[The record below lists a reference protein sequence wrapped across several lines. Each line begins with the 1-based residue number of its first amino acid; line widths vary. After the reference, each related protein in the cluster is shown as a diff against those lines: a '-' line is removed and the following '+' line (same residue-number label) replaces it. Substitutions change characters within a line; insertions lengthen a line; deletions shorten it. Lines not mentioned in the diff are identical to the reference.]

1 MGKILKVNIDG
12 HIYTVESIDINSTPI
27 RVRVDGTIIEVEID
41 SVSDL
46 SFQTANTKPPE
57 PGVSGTQNQEKN
69 SISSNISS
77 RNVSSGQQ
85 VDIKSFVTPMPG
97 VIISVNAKVGDQI
110 VTGDEVCVLE
120 AMKMQQVLRA
130 DWTGIVKTIYVESGQ
145 QVLDGDTILDLE

>member
-1 MGKILKVNIDG
+1 VGKILKVNIDG

-97 VIISVNAKVGDQI
+97 VIISVNVKVGDQI
-110 VTGDEVCVLE
+110 VT
-120 AMKMQQVLRA
+120 
-130 DWTGIVKTIYVESGQ
+130 
-145 QVLDGDTILDLE
+145 